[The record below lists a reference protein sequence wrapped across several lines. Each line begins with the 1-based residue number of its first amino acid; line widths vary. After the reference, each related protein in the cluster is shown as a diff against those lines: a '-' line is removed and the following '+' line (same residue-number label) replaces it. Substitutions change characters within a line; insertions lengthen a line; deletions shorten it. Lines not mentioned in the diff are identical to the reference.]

1 MAKTIDDKFMDLM
14 KETNEKFDALR
25 NKIDNIPKM
34 SKAGTRLITKEE
46 KELIE
51 NSMREEKFQK
61 KKILKKTLLKN
72 N

>member
-1 MAKTIDDKFMDLM
+1 MAKTIHDKFMDLM

-51 NSMREEKFQK
+51 NSMREEKISK
-61 KKILKKTLLKN
+61 EENTKENTIEE
-72 N
+72 

>member
-51 NSMREEKFQK
+51 NSMREEKVSK
-61 KKILKKTLLKN
+61 EENTEENTIEE
-72 N
+72 

>member
-1 MAKTIDDKFMDLM
+1 MAKTIDYKFMDLM

-51 NSMREEKFQK
+51 NSMREEKISK
-61 KKILKKTLLKN
+61 EENTEENTIEE
-72 N
+72 

>member
-51 NSMREEKFQK
+51 NSMREEKISK
-61 KKILKKTLLKN
+61 EETTKENTIEE
-72 N
+72 

>member
-51 NSMREEKFQK
+51 NSMRED
-61 KKILKKTLLKN
+61 KISKEENTEEN
-72 N
+72 TIEE

>member
-1 MAKTIDDKFMDLM
+1 MAKTIDDKFMNLM

-51 NSMREEKFQK
+51 NSMREEKISK
-61 KKILKKTLLKN
+61 EENTEENTIEE
-72 N
+72 

>member
-51 NSMREEKFQK
+51 NSMREEKISK
-61 KKILKKTLLKN
+61 EENTEEN
-72 N
+72 TTEE

>member
-51 NSMREEKFQK
+51 NSMREEKISK
-61 KKILKKTLLKN
+61 EENTEENTIEE
-72 N
+72 

>member
-1 MAKTIDDKFMDLM
+1 MAKTIDDKFMNLM

-25 NKIDNIPKM
+25 NKIENIPKM

-51 NSMREEKFQK
+51 NSIREEKISK
-61 KKILKKTLLKN
+61 EENTEEN
-72 N
+72 NIEE

>member
-1 MAKTIDDKFMDLM
+1 MAKTINDKFMDLM

-51 NSMREEKFQK
+51 NSMREEKISK
-61 KKILKKTLLKN
+61 EENTEENTIEK
-72 N
+72 

>member
-1 MAKTIDDKFMDLM
+1 MAKTLDDKFMDLM

-51 NSMREEKFQK
+51 NSMREEKNSK
-61 KKILKKTLLKN
+61 EENTEENTIEE
-72 N
+72 

>member
-51 NSMREEKFQK
+51 NSMREEKISK
-61 KKILKKTLLKN
+61 EENTEEHTIEE
-72 N
+72 

>member
-34 SKAGTRLITKEE
+34 SKAGTRLITQEE

-51 NSMREEKFQK
+51 NSMREEKISK
-61 KKILKKTLLKN
+61 EENTEENTIEE
-72 N
+72 